1 VYGHSFDVGVAIP
14 GRGLTP
20 KEQALI
26 VREFTAVTPENCMKP
41 TIHRSEK
48 DYSFSE
54 SDALVAFAARHG
66 LKVNAHTLI
75 WHEHCPA
82 WFFEDNGMPAGRDL
96 CLARMRSHI
105 ATMVGRYRG
114 RVFSHDV
121 VNEALSPDDAEYL
134 RPNQWL
140 AAIGPDY
147 VVEAFRAAAQADSG
161 ARLLY
166 NDYGIESPVKR
177 AKAVRLIREIRAAGV
192 PVHGI
197 GIQGHW
203 ELDRVPFR
211 DIEDSINAFHAEGL
225 EVMITELDIDVV
237 PRHFA
242 SPGVSRRGKG
252 ATGVVG
258 PLSEVLTRQAE
269 QYARLFRIFEANA
282 GKISRVTFWGLH
294 DGRSWLNSWPQ
305 KRKNHPLL
313 WDRKLR
319 PKPANA
325 AVTSAGPPAAG

>member
-1 VYGHSFDVGVAIP
+1 
-14 GRGLTP
+14 
-20 KEQALI
+20 
-26 VREFTAVTPENCMKP
+26 M
-41 TIHRSEK
+41 
-48 DYSFSE
+48 
-54 SDALVAFAARHG
+54 AFAERHG

-82 WFFEDNGMPAGRDL
+82 WFFEDNGVPAGREL

-114 RVFSHDV
+114 RVYSYDV

-147 VVEAFRAAAQADSG
+147 VVEAFRAAAQADPG
-161 ARLLY
+161 ARLYY
-166 NDYGIESPVKR
+166 NDYGIESPAKR
-177 AKAVRLIREIRAAGV
+177 AKAIRLIREIRAAGV
-192 PVHGI
+192 PVHGV

-203 ELDRVPFR
+203 ELDHVPFR
-211 DIEDSINAFHAEGL
+211 DIEDSISAFHAEGL

-242 SPGVSRRGKG
+242 SPDVSRRVKG
-252 ATGVVG
+252 ATGVAG
-258 PLSEVLTRQAE
+258 PLSEVLKRQAE
-269 QYARLFRIFEANA
+269 QYARLFSMFESHA
-282 GKISRVTFWGLH
+282 GMISRVTFWGLH

-319 PKPANA
+319 PKPAHA
-325 AVTSAGPPAAG
+325 AVASAGPPAAG